1 MAQNLYVDAART
13 LGQYGSTVDVARI
26 KAEQE
31 RERQINDMT
40 ARAAGIMTTEI
51 RIKAEDAKRLK
62 NDTAFTQFVE
72 DVRNEQIR
80 LFTTSDAQDVE
91 QREEAHAILR
101 ALNKIEVE
109 LDAAIMA
116 ETLLD
121 RKQ

>member
-1 MAQNLYVDAART
+1 
-13 LGQYGSTVDVARI
+13 
-26 KAEQE
+26 
-31 RERQINDMT
+31 
-40 ARAAGIMTTEI
+40 MTTDI

-62 NDTAFTQFVE
+62 NDTAFTQFIE

-80 LFTTSDAQDVE
+80 LFTTSGAQDIE

-101 ALNKIEVE
+101 ALTKIEVE

>member
-1 MAQNLYVDAART
+1 
-13 LGQYGSTVDVARI
+13 
-26 KAEQE
+26 
-31 RERQINDMT
+31 
-40 ARAAGIMTTEI
+40 MTTEI
-51 RIKAEDAKRLK
+51 RIQAEDAKRLK

-121 RKQ
+121 RKQRGAVPCKRLTA

>member
-1 MAQNLYVDAART
+1 
-13 LGQYGSTVDVARI
+13 
-26 KAEQE
+26 
-31 RERQINDMT
+31 
-40 ARAAGIMTTEI
+40 MTTDI

-62 NDTAFTQFVE
+62 DDTAFTQFVE

-80 LFTTSDAQDVE
+80 LFTTSGAQDIEV
-91 QREEAHAILR
+91 REEAHAVLR
-101 ALNKIEVE
+101 ALTKIEVE

>member
-1 MAQNLYVDAART
+1 
-13 LGQYGSTVDVARI
+13 
-26 KAEQE
+26 
-31 RERQINDMT
+31 
-40 ARAAGIMTTEI
+40 MTTEI

-80 LFTTSDAQDVE
+80 LFTTSAAQDVE

-101 ALNKIEVE
+101 ALNKIEVK
-109 LDAAIMA
+109 LDAAIAA